1 MVWTHICCHIRQAS
15 SPYVTPTWDTRLPR
29 SHLYLRYII
38 VFTFGH
44 PYFTIV
50 CTCSY
55 TCCCVARLVMKIA
68 KILIF
73 FLNNEKRVWVKNI
86 IATSLYNAR
95 LSLQLQCAGLQ
106 QELSE
111 SISKLPEVQKVQN
124 SNMQTITIKYSI
136 SKGVLIVKAD
146 S

>member
-1 MVWTHICCHIRQAS
+1 
-15 SPYVTPTWDTRLPR
+15 
-29 SHLYLRYII
+29 
-38 VFTFGH
+38 
-44 PYFTIV
+44 
-50 CTCSY
+50 
-55 TCCCVARLVMKIA
+55 MKIA

-95 LSLQLQCAGLQ
+95 ISLQLQCAGLQ